1 MKTGPTCPGTM
12 GPCPGVCPVRCGT
25 VPEGSRDAPCAG
37 LAPPGS
43 VLPARI
49 PLENC
54 SRVGAGRFGGRWGRR
69 GGRRAKAAPALEAP
83 DYRRTKASTLPQVG
97 CLYPGERLRA
107 AQLSVGGWGCPFG
120 GGVGTGEC
128 SARCIG
134 GRLGARGAGV
144 RFGNRPWPAGS
155 AGALGRGAPKAPYP
169 AIGCGSLFPAVGAAA
184 LPVRGAAGCSVS
196 SPPGSGVWLTVPRL

>member
-107 AQLSVGGWGCPFG
+107 AQCLWAAGGQVAASSVGGVAPDLLGRGGDEGC
-120 GGVGTGEC
+120 C
-128 SARCIG
+128 AAARRRPPIPAIG
-134 GRLGARGAGV
+134 SGSMCLA
-144 RFGNRPWPAGS
+144 AGS
-155 AGALGRGAPKAPYP
+155 AHPRP
-169 AIGCGSLFPAVGAAA
+169 
-184 LPVRGAAGCSVS
+184 
-196 SPPGSGVWLTVPRL
+196 GVWLALPRRLCGYAV